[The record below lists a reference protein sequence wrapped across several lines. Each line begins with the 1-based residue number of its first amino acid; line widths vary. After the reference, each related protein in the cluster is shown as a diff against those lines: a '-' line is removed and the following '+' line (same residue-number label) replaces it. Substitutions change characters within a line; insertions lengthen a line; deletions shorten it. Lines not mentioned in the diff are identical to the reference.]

1 MQLSVDISMYP
12 LQEDYKTK
20 IKAFLQDINSNAD
33 AVEIRTSNMS
43 TRLFGDFQAVTD
55 LLNAAMLESM
65 QRYGKIVFVCKYL
78 QGDARDL
85 TGYD

>member
-12 LQEDYKTK
+12 LQEDYKIK
-20 IKAFLQDINSNAD
+20 IKAFLQDLNSNAE

-43 TRLFGDFQAVTD
+43 TRLFGEFQAVTD

-65 QRYGKIVFVCKYL
+65 TRYGKIVFVCKYL

>member
-20 IKAFLQDINSNAD
+20 IKAFLQALNSNAD

-43 TRLFGDFQAVTD
+43 TRLFGDFHAVTD
-55 LLNAAMLESM
+55 LLNVAMLESM

>member
-20 IKAFLQDINSNAD
+20 IKAFLHDLNSNAN

-55 LLNAAMLESM
+55 LLNAAILESM

>member
-20 IKAFLQDINSNAD
+20 IKAFLEDINTNAEG
-33 AVEIRTSNMS
+33 VEIRTSNMS
-43 TRLFGDFQAVTD
+43 TRLFGDYQAVTN

-65 QRYGKIVFVCKYL
+65 QRYGKIVFVCKFI

-85 TGYD
+85 SGYD

>member
-12 LQEDYKTK
+12 LQEDYKSK
-20 IKAFLQDINSNAD
+20 IKAFLENINTNAED
-33 AVEIRTSNMS
+33 VEIRTSNMS
-43 TRLFGDFQAVTD
+43 TRLFGDFQAVTY

-65 QRYGKIVFVCKYL
+65 QRYGKIVFVCKFI

-85 TGYD
+85 SGYD

>member
-20 IKAFLQDINSNAD
+20 IKAFLENINTNAEG
-33 AVEIRTSNMS
+33 VEIRTSNMS

-65 QRYGKIVFVCKYL
+65 QRYGKIVFVCKFI

-85 TGYD
+85 SGYD